1 MAASIFL
8 IISIGYSLALPT
20 GKRDLG
26 FEEVDEDNALQ
37 SFSDDLSFEFPQ
49 LDESFSIPELQRQER
64 DGGFHRHDMTH
75 SQQGERR
82 NGRLRQQQRQSRR
95 QQQQPQQRR
104 RPKQNFQE
112 PERRFQEVRGGR
124 QSGATGLALGVVNN
138 TPTRDGSY
146 DFNFSNDDG
155 TSRQETGLPALV
167 SGTYSFFTPEGELV
181 DMQYTADEFGFHA
194 SGSHMPTTPPPP
206 PHVQRLL
213 DHLARVNGGIF

>member
-8 IISIGYSLALPT
+8 IISLGCSLALPT

-26 FEEVDEDNALQ
+26 LDEVDEDNALQ
-37 SFSDDLSFEFPQ
+37 SFSDDLSFELPQ

-64 DGGFHRHDMTH
+64 DGGFHDMTH
-75 SQQGERR
+75 SRQGGRR

-104 RPKQNFQE
+104 RPKQRFQE
-112 PERRFQEVRGGR
+112 PEQRFQEVRGGR

-146 DFNFSNDDG
+146 DFK
-155 TSRQETGLPALV
+155 
-167 SGTYSFFTPEGELV
+167 
-181 DMQYTADEFGFHA
+181 
-194 SGSHMPTTPPPP
+194 
-206 PHVQRLL
+206 
-213 DHLARVNGGIF
+213 